1 MKPLVSIITPAYNAE
16 KTIDK
21 CLNSLLNQ
29 TLKNIEIIVINDCS
43 KDNTLKILKKYKN
56 KIKLIDNK
64 KNLGPAASRNKGL
77 DIATG
82 KYIGFVDA
90 DDWVTPN
97 MYELMSS
104 KMSGEVDLVA
114 CSRINVTKQG
124 ETPIINKN
132 KETDAKAFS
141 KTSNYNCDKL
151 FKREIIEK
159 YNLRMPEQ
167 YSYAEDF
174 AFGIRYKYYA
184 NKMCILEEPLY
195 YYLADSEGSITNS
208 YKRNLLNIIRVL
220 EETIEFFKKEKA
232 FEKYEKEIIELCAG
246 FYVRRTREFKNFSD
260 KKLQREFVRE
270 FLNFFENNFKKYKR
284 QINGFKTKYYRF
296 YRSSYPM
303 MLIYIELQ
311 QLRRK

>member
-1 MKPLVSIITPAYNAE
+1 MKTQVSIIVPAYNAE
-16 KTIDK
+16 KTIEK
-21 CLNSLLNQ
+21 CLDSLFNQ
-29 TLKNIEIIVINDCS
+29 TLKKIEIIVINDCS

-64 KNLGPAASRNKGL
+64 KNLGPAGSRNKGL
-77 DIATG
+77 DVAQG

-90 DDWVTPN
+90 DDWVAPN

-104 KMSGEVDLVA
+104 KMNDEVDLVA
-114 CSRINVTKQG
+114 CSRINVTKSG
-124 ETPIINKN
+124 EKPIINKN
-132 KETDAKAFS
+132 KDTDAKAFT

-159 YNLRMPEQ
+159 HHLRLPEQ

-208 YKRNLLNIIRVL
+208 YKRNLLNIIKVL
-220 EETIEFFKKEKA
+220 EDMLDFFKKENA
-232 FEKYEKEIIELCAG
+232 FEKYEKELIELSAG
-246 FYVRRTREFKNFSD
+246 FYVRRTREFKNFND
-260 KKLQREFVRE
+260 KKLQREFVSE
-270 FLNFFENNFKKYKR
+270 FLKYFKNNFKNYKH

-296 YRSSYPM
+296 YRSSYPL